1 MQSPASPAW
10 PVNLLFVGLTVAA
23 VVTSLALG
31 VLVAGCTAVSR
42 RLGVVGGT
50 VLVGLATVIA
60 IGCLRMR
67 PRRRCCD
74 RSLRLTSG
82 GEGRA

>member
-10 PVNLLFVGLTVAA
+10 PATLLFAGLTVTA

-42 RLGVVGGT
+42 RTGVVGGT

-60 IGCLRMR
+60 IGCLRVR
-67 PRRRCCD
+67 SRRRRCEAP
-74 RSLRLTSG
+74 LRLASG